1 MLVRSRWIA
10 ALTFAALGMGQPSAA
25 GVLTVEFDLSR
36 TTVLGAAA
44 VPLPVDAARVSL
56 VLNGVDARG
65 LLTAAMPMGAFS
77 DFRLSVD
84 VPLLQ
89 GTSTRLDFVQSGA
102 A

>member
-65 LLTAAMPMGAFS
+65 LLTAAMPMRAFS
-77 DFRLSVD
+77 DFRPRLD
-84 VPLLQ
+84 VPVRH
-89 GTSTRLDFVQSGA
+89 GAWTRLECV
-102 A
+102 